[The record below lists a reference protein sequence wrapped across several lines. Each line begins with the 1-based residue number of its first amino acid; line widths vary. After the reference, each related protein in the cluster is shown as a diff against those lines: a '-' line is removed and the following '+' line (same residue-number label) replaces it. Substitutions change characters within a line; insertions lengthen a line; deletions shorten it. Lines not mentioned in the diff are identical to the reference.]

1 MQAYLRGTV
10 YKNFIYCIR
19 WPQLLGILFV
29 LCGCTFDREHQ
40 NDRLSIYLGPPPAT
54 FDWQLSRE
62 SNSGYLNLNTMQGLF
77 SYNMSAGK
85 PQLTKQLLE
94 SYQSNSSFDQ
104 WQFCLRTDILWGDG
118 RKLQVN
124 DFIQGWQRLLAP
136 QTGSPHAYRM
146 YLIQG
151 AKEYHEGRAAFNQVG
166 VSQASE
172 NCFEVKL
179 EQGSSLFPH
188 ILTAPFTYPIRAELV
203 HHTNWPFLPG
213 ASLGDY
219 VWSRH
224 VGDQQ
229 SVLIPHPYRKLAE
242 GSPNQV
248 NIYWLDNMST
258 AIKLLKKKQ
267 IDVIKSPDLSDLDP
281 ADIKKYYFE
290 KRGSGITFIAFN
302 TQSILGND
310 LNFRRHIRSSID
322 QDKLAQL
329 LGKNFTAQDS
339 LWPDWLWRTS
349 TRTAQEPTHKLS
361 TEQKKLV
368 FKLGSNRSNFNNRVA
383 SVIQQQIKQK
393 LDLKVELQLDAST
406 TYFDSLKSNPF
417 TIYRYT
423 WTPASLDPYYYLEIF
438 LSSSEHNHTNYKN
451 SQLDQLIHKAGVAS
465 HIEQKNL
472 LYSQIEQHIL
482 DKESL
487 VIPLLQHKD
496 SYLIN
501 KDKWLFES
509 YEVDRI
515 PFSQFKRKH

>member
-1 MQAYLRGTV
+1 MHAYLRGTV
-10 YKNFIYCIR
+10 YKNFIYCIP
-19 WPQLLGILFV
+19 WPQLLGLVFV
-29 LCGCTFDREHQ
+29 LCSCTLDREAQ
-40 NDRLSIYLGPPPAT
+40 SDRLSIYLGPLPAT
-54 FDWQLSRE
+54 LDWQLSRE

-77 SYNMSAGK
+77 TYNMSAGK

-94 SYQSNSSFDQ
+94 SYRSNSNFDQ
-104 WQFCLRTDILWGDG
+104 WQFCLRNDILWGDG

-124 DFIQGWQRLLAP
+124 DFIQGWQRLLDP
-136 QTGSPHAYRM
+136 QTASPHAYRM

-151 AKEYHEGRAAFNQVG
+151 AKKYHEGRADFEQVG

-172 NCFEVKL
+172 NCFEVTL

-188 ILTAPFTYPIRAELV
+188 ILTSPFTFPIRADLV
-203 HHTNWPFLPG
+203 NHTDWPFLSG

-219 VWSRH
+219 IWSRH
-224 VGDQQ
+224 VHDQQ
-229 SVLIPHPYRKLAE
+229 SVLVPHPYRKLAE
-242 GSPNQV
+242 KSPNQV

-258 AIKLLKKKQ
+258 ATKLFKKQQ

-281 ADIKKYYFE
+281 ADIEKYYFE

-302 TQSILGND
+302 TQSILGGD
-310 LNFRRHIRSSID
+310 LNFRHHVRSSID
-322 QDKLAQL
+322 TDKLAQL
-329 LGKNFTAQDS
+329 LGKNFRAQDS

-349 TRTAQEPTHKLS
+349 TRVAPEPSHNLS
-361 TEQKKLV
+361 PVQKELV
-368 FKLGSNRSNFNNRVA
+368 IKLGSNRSNINNRVA

-393 LDLKVELQLDAST
+393 TDLKVDLQLDTST

-451 SQLDQLIHKAGVAS
+451 SRLDQLIEKARVAS
-465 HIEQKNL
+465 NNEQKNL

-482 DKESL
+482 DQESL

-496 SYLIN
+496 SYLIH

-509 YEVDRI
+509 NEVDRI